1 MATLVDNVSEIHII
15 VSKEWVVVSFER
27 AFSDTERAA
36 DSTLKSAADLMKQVR
51 ALKKAAHEGNIAAIK
66 RAQRGIYDALSVLRQ
81 DVDNASSIWPFQDEE
96 EKQYLNDLYVA
107 ELRRAAEDMEL
118 KIYERDGSLI
128 SYPSIVRILPGDR
141 AVRVD
146 SKRVAAIRPSYLVS
160 TLLKNQQKPLRRLP
174 MTYLNALYS
183 VYSDI
188 VSVDS
193 PDRIVKGS
201 GRVVPLARIYR
212 LLTSLPGSRREYS
225 RTDFA
230 RDLYILESDGPR
242 RTTSGAVV
250 SFPSSTGAKR
260 RTSDLFSFIGPD
272 GQSVE
277 YYGIRFTEG
286 D

>member
-1 MATLVDNVSEIHII
+1 M
-15 VSKEWVVVSFER
+15 VSFEQ

-36 DSTLKSAADLMKQVR
+36 DSTLKSATDLTNHVK
-51 ALKKAAHEGNIAAIK
+51 ALKKAAQTGNIAAVK
-66 RAQRGIYDALSVLRQ
+66 RAQRGLRDTLSVLRQ
-81 DVDNASSIWPFQDEE
+81 DVDNAASTWPFQDEE
-96 EKQYLNDLYVA
+96 EKQYLNGPYAA
-107 ELRRAAEDMEL
+107 ELGRAAEDAGLNM
-118 KIYERDGSLI
+118 YERDGSLI
-128 SYPSIVRILPGDR
+128 SYPSTVRILSGDR

-146 SKRVAAIRPSYLVS
+146 SKRIATIRPSHLVS

-174 MTYLNALYS
+174 MAYLNALYS

-201 GRVVPLARIYR
+201 GRVVPLARVYR
-212 LLTSLPGSRREYS
+212 LLTSLPSSRREYS

-230 RDLYILESDGPR
+230 RDLYILDSDGPK
-242 RTTSGAVV
+242 RTNSGAVV
-250 SFPSSTGAKR
+250 DFPSSTGAKR
-260 RTSDLFSFIGPD
+260 QSDLFYFIGPD